1 MPRRRTSDNLVTQKI
16 WALNIIQL
24 SSHLRT
30 KSDLLVISSGITQL
44 SVGQQ
49 VANNSQMRF
58 FGSNRLT
65 HFNRHPGLQTIL
77 LGELLSEPPSKGR
90 KGSDIG
96 TSQIWSTSNHL
107 KTLLEVE
114 IGDGPTDELLKRG
127 EPEIV

>member
-1 MPRRRTSDNLVTQKI
+1 
-16 WALNIIQL
+16 
-24 SSHLRT
+24 
-30 KSDLLVISSGITQL
+30 
-44 SVGQQ
+44 
-49 VANNSQMRF
+49 MRF

-90 KGSDIG
+90 KGRDIG